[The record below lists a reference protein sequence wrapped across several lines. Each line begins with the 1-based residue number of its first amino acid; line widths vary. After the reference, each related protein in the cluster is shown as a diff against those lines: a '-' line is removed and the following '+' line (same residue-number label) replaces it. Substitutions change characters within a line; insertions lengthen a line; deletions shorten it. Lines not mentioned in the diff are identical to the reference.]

1 VEGGALCLFGI
12 SGGFGHVLDCTTWGF
27 SRSSARASVFELRGR
42 TLDVA
47 WMVASTEMIVD
58 TSAFCILF
66 KGVSYVMFL
75 SILKTHT
82 RQRQE

>member
-1 VEGGALCLFGI
+1 VELCACSGYREALVMFSIVLLGAIRDQVQGQVCL
-12 SGGFGHVLDCTTWGF
+12 SY
-27 SRSSARASVFELRGR
+27 RGW